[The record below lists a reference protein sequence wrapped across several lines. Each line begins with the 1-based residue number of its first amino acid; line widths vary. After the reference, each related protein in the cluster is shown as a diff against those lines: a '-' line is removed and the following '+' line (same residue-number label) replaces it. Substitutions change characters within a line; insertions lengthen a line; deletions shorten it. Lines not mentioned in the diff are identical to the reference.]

1 MVNGNCVV
9 TLLGAGQRALSFRGG
24 HPQGYGGFLFAG
36 SSAPDE
42 LPAELRK
49 ANADVVDRW
58 FKLKLR
64 G

>member
-1 MVNGNCVV
+1 VRDN
-9 TLLGAGQRALSFRGG
+9 ALSFRGG

-36 SSAPDE
+36 SSATDE